1 MTLSLQACQG
11 QVLSSMAWMVIWFM
25 LAFVDAQ
32 TWSPTTLPL
41 PGTSPSECGI
51 PAGFRALVCD
61 PDVHMTVREKDM
73 LAQYMLHEKS
83 LIRPAIV
90 LIDKMDPAYIASF
103 PNKNSNFA
111 TRQFTRAVFGK
122 WGLHGGMTA
131 NGAVIFV
138 SLQDRSVFIATGS
151 WWHYCAHPAVSVCH
165 VFMCVR
171 VCMYFVFVSDVE
183 WNTMEC

>member
-1 MTLSLQACQG
+1 
-11 QVLSSMAWMVIWFM
+11 MAWLYCYSACLILFACV
-25 LAFVDAQ
+25 VDAQ

-41 PGTSPSECGI
+41 PVLAPSECGI
-51 PAGFRALVCD
+51 PAGLGALICD
-61 PDVHMTVREKDM
+61 PDVHMTVREKQT

-90 LIDKMDPAYIASF
+90 LIDKIDPAYIASF
-103 PNKNSNFA
+103 PNKNPNFA

-138 SLQDRSVFIATGS
+138 SLQDRSVYIATGTCTAMPVVVFLFS
-151 WWHYCAHPAVSVCH
+151 RGVSLCGRAGGVG
-165 VFMCVR
+165 
-171 VCMYFVFVSDVE
+171 
-183 WNTMEC
+183 